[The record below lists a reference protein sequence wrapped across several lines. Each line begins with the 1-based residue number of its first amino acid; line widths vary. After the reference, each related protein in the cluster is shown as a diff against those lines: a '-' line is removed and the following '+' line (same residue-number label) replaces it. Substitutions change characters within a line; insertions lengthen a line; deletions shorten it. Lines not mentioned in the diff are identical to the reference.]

1 MLKAG
6 CHSPSR
12 SLLPWFC
19 FLAAVFA
26 SAPAL
31 RSADGDKWWPD
42 YAGGPASARFFEA
55 DQITKSNVGKL
66 EIAWTYPFGE
76 TGSNPIV
83 VRGIV
88 YGRGRNGSLIAV
100 DAKTGKEIWIREGM
114 QAMTARGM
122 NYWENKDGKDR
133 RLIFAM
139 NDYLQEINAATGQP
153 VYEFGK
159 DGVVDLREGL
169 GRDPATIGRIQSG
182 TPGRVFENLIL
193 LGSATGEGY
202 MSPPG
207 DLRAFDI
214 LTGKLVWQFHTVPH
228 PGEFGYDTWPE
239 HAYKYVGGV
248 NTWGEITV
256 DAKRGIAYFP
266 IGSPTYDYYG
276 ADRRGANLFG
286 SSLLALDARTG
297 KRLWHFQ
304 MVHHDLW
311 DFDGNAA
318 PQLTTIRRN
327 GKTIDV
333 VAYAGK
339 TGFLYVFDRVT
350 GVPIWPIEE
359 RPVPKSDMPGEHS
372 WPTQPFPTAP
382 PPFSKQ
388 AFTVDDINP
397 YPVITETDRERFK
410 ERLATTRN
418 QGLFTPIHFDD
429 TLHIPGSNG
438 GALFGYTAAEPAS
451 GSVYVISQDNPAI
464 LHLVK
469 NPSPG
474 GPPGLATYQRDCAVC
489 HGADR
494 SGTQNGPSLLDV
506 PGRLDAATVRATV
519 TTGKGRMPAFPHLTD
534 VELEALATYIVAP
547 PGGGLAG
554 RGRGASRTFPPGPV
568 VGSGGAQARPTPAG
582 GRGRFGGPRPY
593 PEGVEQT
600 AQYVI
605 NAYGTIGTMM
615 KPPFTKLSRY
625 DLNTGTIKWQVG
637 LGDDARLAAHG
648 VTGTGGTQ
656 MRSSLIVTSAGLIFA
671 PGGDSKVRAYD
682 ADDGK
687 LLWTSPALG
696 GTIRGGHSMY
706 QMGGRQYVL
715 VAVSGETPPAGQ
727 WPKQDGIT
735 PPTGY
740 IAFALPDK
748 NAKQTDSISR

>member
-1 MLKAG
+1 M
-6 CHSPSR
+6 
-12 SLLPWFC
+12 
-19 FLAAVFA
+19 
-26 SAPAL
+26 
-31 RSADGDKWWPD
+31 
-42 YAGGPASARFFEA
+42 
-55 DQITKSNVGKL
+55 
-66 EIAWTYPFGE
+66 
-76 TGSNPIV
+76 
-83 VRGIV
+83 
-88 YGRGRNGSLIAV
+88 
-100 DAKTGKEIWIREGM
+100 
-114 QAMTARGM
+114 
-122 NYWENKDGKDR
+122 
-133 RLIFAM
+133 
-139 NDYLQEINAATGQP
+139 
-153 VYEFGK
+153 
-159 DGVVDLREGL
+159 
-169 GRDPATIGRIQSG
+169 
-182 TPGRVFENLIL
+182 
-193 LGSATGEGY
+193 
-202 MSPPG
+202 
-207 DLRAFDI
+207 
-214 LTGKLVWQFHTVPH
+214 
-228 PGEFGYDTWPE
+228 
-239 HAYKYVGGV
+239 
-248 NTWGEITV
+248 
-256 DAKRGIAYFP
+256 
-266 IGSPTYDYYG
+266 
-276 ADRRGANLFG
+276 
-286 SSLLALDARTG
+286 
-297 KRLWHFQ
+297 
-304 MVHHDLW
+304 
-311 DFDGNAA
+311 
-318 PQLTTIRRN
+318 
-327 GKTIDV
+327 
-333 VAYAGK
+333 
-339 TGFLYVFDRVT
+339 FDRVT
-350 GVPIWPIEE
+350 GEPIWPIEE

-494 SGTQNGPSLLDV
+494 SGTQNGPSLLDA

-554 RGRGASRTFPPGPV
+554 RGRGASRTFPTGPV

-648 VTGTGGTQ
+648 VTGTGVTQ

-671 PGGDSKVRAYD
+671 PGGDSKLRAYD

-748 NAKQTDSISR
+748 NAKQTDSSSR